1 MKELNLISIDCIQI
15 NSWIKKEEWKTYTR
29 CMNPK
34 VGIGKDD
41 FQIFFYDG
49 DDVNCLEILIK

>member
-1 MKELNLISIDCIQI
+1 
-15 NSWIKKEEWKTYTR
+15 
-29 CMNPK
+29 MNPK